1 MILDLHHIQLAMP
14 KGGEDAARRFYVD
27 ALGLSE
33 VDKPEALQ
41 GRGGVWFQSGTLRLH
56 LGVDEPFAPARKA
69 HPAFRVANLGVAV
82 ALLEEA
88 GVAHRPDID
97 LPGLHR
103 VYVADPFGNRIEI
116 CQTV

>member
-27 ALGLSE
+27 VLGLSE

-41 GRGGVWFQSGTLRLH
+41 GRGGVWFQSGPLRLH
-56 LGVDEPFAPARKA
+56 LGVDEPFTPARKA
-69 HPAFRVANLGVAV
+69 HPAFRVADLGVAA

-88 GVAHRPDID
+88 GVEYRPDID
-97 LPGLHR
+97 LPGLQR